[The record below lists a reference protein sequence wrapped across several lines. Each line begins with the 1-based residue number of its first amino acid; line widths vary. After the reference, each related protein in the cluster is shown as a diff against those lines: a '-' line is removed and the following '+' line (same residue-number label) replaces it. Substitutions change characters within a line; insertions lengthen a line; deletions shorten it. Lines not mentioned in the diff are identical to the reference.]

1 VAVNPFH
8 DALLQRLSSIDR
20 MGVDATNN
28 LRQRMAVQQAQA
40 AAQQA
45 QSYTAPVP
53 SYDTP
58 NMGHNSGAPKR
69 GNNFNSF
76 LNAIV
81 AQESGGRYSAVG
93 VPVRGDRAYG
103 KYQIMG
109 NNIPSWT
116 RAATGRS
123 YSPQQFL
130 ASRELQDQ
138 TARHFLQQ
146 YYNKYG
152 AGGAAVAW
160 YAGEGNARK
169 WVRNGGRG
177 YNRRQT
183 GGPSISAYAYSI
195 MKRMGLT

>member
-8 DALLQRLSSIDR
+8 DALLQRLTTIDS
-20 MGVDATNN
+20 MGVDATNAF
-28 LRQRMAVQQAQA
+28 RQRMAAQA
-40 AAQQA
+40 AAQAQQQ
-45 QSYTAPVP
+45 QSYMAPTP
-53 SYDTP
+53 SY
-58 NMGHNSGAPKR
+58 GGSSAGYSSGAAKP
-69 GNNFNSF
+69 GNNFNNF

-81 AQESGGRYSAVG
+81 AQESGGRYNAVG

-123 YSPQQFL
+123 YTPQQFL
-130 ASRELQDQ
+130 ASREIQDR

-152 AGGAAVAW
+152 PGGAAVAW

-169 WVRNGGRG
+169 WVRNGGKG
-177 YNRRQT
+177 YNGRQT

-195 MKRMGLT
+195 MKKMGLA